1 MVVKLNN
8 GAVREIKKAEPMV
21 EKRYEFNGN
30 SYRMIAKANSN
41 KEDITG
47 VMFKFNND
55 RDDNMSVFAVNE
67 ENVFVGNL
75 QYDEVQKIL
84 DSLLVKGY
92 ADMSV
97 YDYQSKISAIV
108 DTVFDEGMTK
118 PYCLSGF
125 LATANMDMQGFGN
138 NFCMSSAFGL
148 GAPVY
153 SSNSPF
159 ENHNTEDLI
168 GGKPSHSGEYEED
181 INVIYQMMN
190 GRISKKTFTK
200 MIKAYYMCA
209 QNGVVYKGYTE
220 LTGDNLSY
228 VRRYISGKCADRK
241 IDSKNIDEGC
251 GTDELD
257 MVWLN
262 DSLLLIAGK
271 DAVVQGRTLNR
282 AFYRLPVNNEAD
294 KKSADV
300 KNTIHNKMS
309 NNDFESV
316 KPERIFAGNVAV
328 LKIART
334 SEGSNEPVDIIDE
347 DIEFIESV
355 LRPIER
361 IYAGV
366 VYLKKEKDLGQ
377 KSVD

>member
-1 MVVKLNN
+1 MIVKLNN
-8 GAVREIKKAEPMV
+8 GAVTEIKKAEPMV
-21 EKRYEFNGN
+21 EKRFEFNGN

-84 DSLLVKGY
+84 DSLLIKGY

-159 ENHNTEDLI
+159 ESHNTEDLK

-181 INVIYQMMN
+181 IN
-190 GRISKKTFTK
+190 GDIS
-200 MIKAYYMCA
+200 
-209 QNGVVYKGYTE
+209 
-220 LTGDNLSY
+220 D
-228 VRRYISGKCADRK
+228 
-241 IDSKNIDEGC
+241 DE
-251 GTDELD
+251 
-257 MVWLN
+257 W
-262 DSLLLIAGK
+262 K
-271 DAVVQGRTLNR
+271 D
-282 AFYRLPVNNEAD
+282 F
-294 KKSADV
+294 
-300 KNTIHNKMS
+300 
-309 NNDFESV
+309 
-316 KPERIFAGNVAV
+316 
-328 LKIART
+328 
-334 SEGSNEPVDIIDE
+334 
-347 DIEFIESV
+347 
-355 LRPIER
+355 
-361 IYAGV
+361 
-366 VYLKKEKDLGQ
+366 
-377 KSVD
+377 

>member
-1 MVVKLNN
+1 
-8 GAVREIKKAEPMV
+8 MV
-21 EKRYEFNGN
+21 EKRFEFNGN

-84 DSLLVKGY
+84 DSLLIKGY

-97 YDYQSKISAIV
+97 YDYQSKISAIA

-148 GAPVY
+148 GAPAY

-159 ENHNTEDLI
+159 ESHNTEDLI

-181 INVIYQMMN
+181 IN
-190 GRISKKTFTK
+190 GDIS
-200 MIKAYYMCA
+200 
-209 QNGVVYKGYTE
+209 
-220 LTGDNLSY
+220 D
-228 VRRYISGKCADRK
+228 
-241 IDSKNIDEGC
+241 DE
-251 GTDELD
+251 
-257 MVWLN
+257 W
-262 DSLLLIAGK
+262 K
-271 DAVVQGRTLNR
+271 D
-282 AFYRLPVNNEAD
+282 F
-294 KKSADV
+294 
-300 KNTIHNKMS
+300 
-309 NNDFESV
+309 
-316 KPERIFAGNVAV
+316 
-328 LKIART
+328 
-334 SEGSNEPVDIIDE
+334 
-347 DIEFIESV
+347 
-355 LRPIER
+355 
-361 IYAGV
+361 
-366 VYLKKEKDLGQ
+366 
-377 KSVD
+377 